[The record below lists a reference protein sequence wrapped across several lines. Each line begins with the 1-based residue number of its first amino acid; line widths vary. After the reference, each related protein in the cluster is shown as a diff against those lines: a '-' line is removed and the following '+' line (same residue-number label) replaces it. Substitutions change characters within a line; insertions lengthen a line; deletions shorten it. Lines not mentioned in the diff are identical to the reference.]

1 MNIKNSAILLLMPL
15 LLSVA
20 NAQQFAF
27 HEEDEVLAGWYHSFD
42 MATWLA
48 KGGDRA
54 VIEEVLQNIENSSGA
69 KRHPELVDTQIEFAP
84 GNWAY
89 EWVQAGDA
97 AMAEADQLNGEDRLQ
112 KLRAALTYYSSGS
125 WPHLGRVDDR
135 RAHAKSVE
143 AYLAAG
149 AMLSVPVQHVELSV
163 GSNSVRAYFHLPA
176 GEGPFPVVINSFG
189 SDVTKE
195 DSFDLFV
202 RELEPRGIGML
213 AVDMPGIG
221 EANHLSMQ
229 DGSDV
234 IIEAGTVFLRQNA
247 QVDADNLFVVGGSFG
262 GNAAARAFYRLD
274 VAGVVSMC
282 GPLHSPFLAP
292 PEVLDALPLL
302 TIDGVKSRFGL
313 LDQPTAMLSE
323 VVTGTSLVEQGF
335 MNASREIDTP
345 LYVITTNRDPVAPLD
360 DLQLLLQSASDND
373 VIVLDIEG
381 HCPPRQAREPMLARW
396 VEDHIR

>member
-1 MNIKNSAILLLMPL
+1 MNIKNFALLLLMPL

-20 NAQQFAF
+20 NAQQYAF
-27 HEEDEVLAGWYHSFD
+27 HEEDEALAGWYHSYD

-48 KGGDRA
+48 KGGEQS
-54 VIEEVLQNIENSSGA
+54 VIEEVLQNIENSSGE
-69 KRHPELVDTQIEFAP
+69 KRHPELVDTQIDFAP

-89 EWVQAGDA
+89 EWVQAGDR
-97 AMAEADQLNGEDRLQ
+97 AMAEADRLSGEERLQ

-125 WPHLGRVDDR
+125 WPHLGRSDDR
-135 RAHAKSVE
+135 MAHAKSVT
-143 AYLAAG
+143 AYLEAG
-149 AMLSVPVQHVELSV
+149 AMLPVPVRHVELSV
-163 GSNSVRAYFHLPA
+163 SDTTVNAYFHLPA

-221 EANHLSMQ
+221 EASHLHMQ

-234 IIEAGTVFLRQNA
+234 VIEAGTVFLRQHD

-282 GPLHSPFLAP
+282 GPLHSPFMAP
-292 PEVLDALPLL
+292 PEVLDALPML

-313 LDQPTAMLSE
+313 LDQPTTMLTE
-323 VVTGTSLVEQGF
+323 VVTGTSLLEQGL
-335 MNASREIDTP
+335 MDPSREIATP
-345 LYVITTNRDPVAPLD
+345 LYVITTNRDPVAPLE
-360 DLQLLLQSASDND
+360 DLQLLLQSSSDND
-373 VIVLDIEG
+373 VIVLDLEG

-396 VEDHIR
+396 IEDHIR